1 MTATTQ
7 EEVLSGI
14 LPRVNIDKITLTSPD
29 ENNPNILNI
38 SLDLTIKET
47 LDDSFFGSWFE
58 DINIKKYILV
68 DVVQSTDAGVTDALS
83 YSNDM
88 IQLCNL
94 RRQIKVEDTRTK
106 AFAYITNNKKISSLL
121 DLLQQKTTTQT
132 LSINNANNR
141 ITDYTSYTNND
152 GDKIY
157 EVPYKV
163 EFSTSEQPE
172 HLAYFA
178 VCSIDL
184 DALCADLK
192 IDYDI
197 AESFE
202 ENGRVI
208 SEIVINDS
216 AIVSESYVYADK
228 NGVVWSGP
236 VHQNGE
242 GIWRSGD
249 DETPD
254 SINLDRIVVTN
265 TKVQDFRRFN
275 RIERL
280 MVDFNDNEKYSLLSQ
295 KEIENITKIQ
305 SSEYKPDKY
314 SAEFTELFSSIDANG
329 NTKFL
334 FGVNFINVLKNYS
347 KFSKLLDT
355 INDTY
360 KQESVKEARILDLKL
375 FRRRI
380 KNASEKPYEKLNP
393 EEPDELIL
401 QTKDVSW
408 RNLLDINN
416 QNASMREI
424 NIFTQNQNNF
434 IRFFTGTDKSFKQLT
449 DGVYQYYIEFE
460 IEDSIDDFVRT
471 KLQELETAKQ
481 LLIEYY
487 NEISKPTMKK
497 FIAENIN
504 PHIDSPSEYSQNS
517 LVMDYGYDIV
527 SNKLSP
533 QLVARLTTKY
543 GAVDEA
549 TAPWNACNVIF
560 SYILDIFSAEIST
573 DDDRQE
579 ISNSLFE
586 MLSPNATN
594 PQIVQRTIQMFEYFI
609 ANISK
614 TFDISIDRNNLSGPV
629 STASSKTNK
638 SFKVTKIF
646 DTFSDTSIMKSF
658 GIDYLSNT
666 TSQPEETDGLLTITS
681 LAMTTRIQNEM
692 SKYFTTQT
700 PNISFAN
707 AFTNAPDSTDSIK
720 YSYLSPTRIDFPGRS
735 TVLTRLSAS
744 QQNSNSRNID
754 YFFQDNTHTK
764 AFSLQADIL
773 NFKLDVTG
781 KNRFL
786 VENSK
791 ENTRLTGTSLARSR
805 AATQQKI
812 ASNKMKEVLGE
823 YSSTTFGKY
832 SISTDTNVEGRNR
845 NDAALMNFMSSLS
858 ADALRERQTSGYK
871 RRSSG
876 SGFVPNYV
884 EDDYIKKLSSIV
896 TTNISIRNNFVTG
909 FQRVFPQEFLGNI
922 PNQLRAIIFRPQELQ
937 PDILASITNVNN
949 TYGKNTENKAKN
961 YFYFEMLTEIQYL
974 ERFQTNEA
982 GEESVNVPIWRTL
995 TKQFVDGLAAGEQKE
1010 ILCRMRSF
1018 SNQNI
1023 GIKSNT
1029 EVDERCYDKH
1039 FILRTVAPVAAPTIR
1054 SPFEGN
1060 PLVERFFDTIRINI
1074 PGIQIIEKFD
1084 LTRGP
1089 VIKTPSI
1096 QIIKTDQ
1103 IGKKQFIE
1111 VKDVRNIISRDVS
1124 AVQAIKVGDAA
1135 LPASVKAAANVSSI
1149 AFQGANIS
1157 NNVRSSNFV
1166 PNINVKAA
1174 GRKK

>member
-14 LPRVNIDKITLTSPD
+14 LPRINIDKITLT
-29 ENNPNILNI
+29 NPEQNVLNVSI
-38 SLDLTIKET
+38 NLTIKET

-58 DINIKKYILV
+58 DININKYILV
-68 DVVQSTDAGVTDALS
+68 DVVQSTDASVTDALS

-94 RRQIKVEDTRTK
+94 RRQIKTNDTRTK
-106 AFAYITNNKKISSLL
+106 AFAYITNNNKVS
-121 DLLQQKTTTQT
+121 DLLKLLESSTKTQT
-132 LSINNANNR
+132 LSINNTKNK
-141 ITDYTSYTNND
+141 ITDFTAYTNND

-163 EFSTSEQPE
+163 DFSLDKQPE

-208 SEIVINDS
+208 SEIVINES
-216 AIVSESYVYADK
+216 AVVSESFVYADK
-228 NGVVWSGP
+228 NGVIWTGP

-254 SINLDRIVVTN
+254 SISLDRIVVTN

-280 MVDFNDNEKYSLLSQ
+280 ILDFNDNKKYSLLSQ
-295 KEIENITKIQ
+295 KQTENITKIQ
-305 SSEYKPDKY
+305 STDYKPERY
-314 SAEFTELFSSIDANG
+314 SAEFTELFSSTDANG
-329 NTKFL
+329 NAKFL
-334 FGVNFINVLKNYS
+334 FGINFINVLKNYS

-355 INDTY
+355 NNDTF
-360 KQESVKEARILDLKL
+360 KEESIRQTRILDLKL

-380 KNASEKPYEKLNP
+380 KNASQKPYEKLNP
-393 EEPDELIL
+393 EEPDEVIL

-408 RNLLDINN
+408 RNFLDINN
-416 QNASMREI
+416 QNASIREVDI
-424 NIFTQNQNNF
+424 LTQNSNNF

-460 IEDSIDDFVRT
+460 IEDGINDFVRT
-471 KLQELETAKQ
+471 KLQELEEAKQ
-481 LLIEYY
+481 LLVEYY
-487 NEISKPTMKK
+487 NKISKPTMKK
-497 FIAENIN
+497 FIAENSN

-533 QLVARLTTKY
+533 QLVSKLTREY
-543 GAVDEA
+543 GSF
-549 TAPWNACNVIF
+549 TSPIAPWNACNIIF

-573 DDDRQE
+573 DEDRQQ
-579 ISNSLFE
+579 ITDSLYE
-586 MLSPNATN
+586 MLNPNATN

-609 ANISK
+609 TNISK
-614 TFDISIDRNNLSGPV
+614 TFDISLDAINLSGPV
-629 STASSKTNK
+629 SAASSKPSK

-646 DTFSDTSIMKSF
+646 DDFCDTSIVKSF

-666 TSQPEETDGLLTITS
+666 TSQPGDDDGLLTITS
-681 LAMTTRIQNEM
+681 IDMATRVENEM
-692 SKYFTTQT
+692 SKYFTTQE

-707 AFTNAPDSTDSIK
+707 TADSPDSIK
-720 YSYLSPTRIDFPGRS
+720 YSYLSPTRIDFPGKS
-735 TVLTRLSAS
+735 TILTRLSSS
-744 QQNSNSRNID
+744 QQNTRERNID
-754 YFFQDNTHTK
+754 YFFQDNSFTK
-764 AFSLQADIL
+764 AVSLQADIL

-786 VENSK
+786 VESSK
-791 ENTRLTGTSLARSR
+791 EESQQQLTPARRRALVSL
-805 AATQQKI
+805 QQKA
-812 ASNKMKEVLGE
+812 ASNKMKEVFAE
-823 YSSTTFGKY
+823 YSSTTFEKY
-832 SISTDTNVEGRNR
+832 SVSADRNVPGNVNDT
-845 NDAALMNFMSSLS
+845 ALINFMSSLS
-858 ADALRERQTSGYK
+858 ADALRTKQASGYK
-871 RRSSG
+871 RRGTG

-884 EDDYIKKLSSIV
+884 EDDYVKQLSSIV
-896 TTNISIRNNFVTG
+896 TTNISVRNNLVSG
-909 FQRVFPQEFLGNI
+909 FRRVFSQELLGNI
-922 PNQLRAIIFRPQELQ
+922 PNQLRAIVFRPQELQ
-937 PDILASITNVNN
+937 ADIRASITNTNN
-949 TYGKNTENKAKN
+949 SYKINAENKAKN

-974 ERFQTNEA
+974 ERFETSEA
-982 GEESVNVPIWRTL
+982 GEESTITPVWKTL
-995 TKQFVDGLAAGEQKE
+995 TKQFVDSLQRQKE

-1029 EVDERCYDKH
+1029 EVQERCYDKY
-1039 FILRTVAPVAAPTIR
+1039 FILRTIAPSLPPRTI
-1054 SPFEGN
+1054 SPFDGN
-1060 PLVERFFDTIRINI
+1060 PLVERFFDAIRTNI
-1074 PGIQIIEKFD
+1074 PGIQIKEKVDF
-1084 LTRGP
+1084 TRSLI
-1089 VIKTPSI
+1089 VKTPSI
-1096 QIIKTDQ
+1096 QIIKTDET
-1103 IGKKQFIE
+1103 GKTQRLE
-1111 VKDVRNIISRDVS
+1111 VKDVRNIVSRDIS
-1124 AVQAIKVGDAA
+1124 AVQAIKVGDSNI
-1135 LPASVKAAANVSSI
+1135 PASVKAAVNVSSV

-1166 PNINVKAA
+1166 PNINIRAT
-1174 GRKK
+1174 GRKI

>member
-14 LPRVNIDKITLTSPD
+14 LPRINIDKITLTSPD
-29 ENNPNILNI
+29 ENILNV

-58 DINIKKYILV
+58 DININKYILV
-68 DVVQSTDAGVTDALS
+68 DIVQSTDAAVTEALS
-83 YSNDM
+83 FSNDM

-94 RRQIKVEDTRTK
+94 RRQTNVLDTRIK
-106 AFAYITNNKKISSLL
+106 ALAYITKNNKISSLL
-121 DLLQQKTTTQT
+121 QLLRTKTTTQT
-132 LSINNANNR
+132 LSINNTINK
-141 ITDYTSYTNND
+141 ITDYTAYTNND

-163 EFSTSEQPE
+163 QFSVPAQPE

-184 DALCADLK
+184 DKLCADLK

-208 SEIVINDS
+208 SEIVINES
-216 AIVSESYVYADK
+216 VVVSESYVYADK

-236 VHQNGE
+236 VHQNDQ

-280 MVDFNDNEKYSLLSQ
+280 MVDFNDDKKYSFLSQ
-295 KEIENITKIQ
+295 KQSENITKIQ
-305 SSEYKPDKY
+305 SADYKPDRY
-314 SAEFTELFSSIDANG
+314 SAEFTEMFSSIDANG

-355 INDTY
+355 NNNTF
-360 KQESVKEARILDLKL
+360 KEESIKETRILDLKF

-380 KNASEKPYEKLNP
+380 KYGSHKPYEKLNP

-408 RNLLDINN
+408 RNFLDINN
-416 QNASMREI
+416 RNASIKEIDILTQNA
-424 NIFTQNQNNF
+424 NNF
-434 IRFFTGTDKSFKQLT
+434 IRFFTGVDKSFKELT
-449 DGVYQYYIEFE
+449 DGIYQYYVEFE
-460 IEDSIDDFVRT
+460 IEDGINDFVRT
-471 KLQELETAKQ
+471 KLQELEEAKQ
-481 LLIEYY
+481 LLVEYY
-487 NEISKPTMKK
+487 NKISKPTMKK
-497 FIAENIN
+497 FIAENSN

-517 LVMDYGYDIV
+517 LIMDYGYDIV

-533 QLVARLTTKY
+533 QLVSKLTKEY
-543 GAVDEA
+543 GDFTSP
-549 TAPWNACNVIF
+549 TAPWNACNIIF
-560 SYILDIFSAEIST
+560 SYILDIFSAEINT
-573 DDDRQE
+573 DEDREE

-586 MLSPNATN
+586 MLNPTATN

-614 TFDISIDRNNLSGPV
+614 TFDVSIDRNSLSGPV
-629 STASSKTNK
+629 STASSKTSK

-646 DTFSDTSIMKSF
+646 DELSDTSIVKSF

-666 TSQPEETDGLLTITS
+666 ISQPGEDDGLLTVTS
-681 LAMTTRIQNEM
+681 AGMATRIQNEM
-692 SKYFTTQT
+692 SKYFTTQS

-707 AFTNAPDSTDSIK
+707 TPDNTDSIK
-720 YSYLSPTRIDFPGRS
+720 YSYLSPTRIDFPGKS
-735 TVLTRLSAS
+735 TILTRLTPS
-744 QQNSNSRNID
+744 QENTKARNID
-754 YFFQDNTHTK
+754 YFFEDNSYTK
-764 AFSLQADIL
+764 AVSLQADIL

-832 SISTDTNVEGRNR
+832 SISTDTNVEGRSR
-845 NDAALMNFMSSLS
+845 SDAALMNFMSSLS

-884 EDDYIKKLSSIV
+884 EDDYIKKLSSIA
-896 TTNISIRNNFVTG
+896 TTNISVKNSLVTG
-909 FQRVFPQEFLGNI
+909 FKRVFEQQFLVNI

-937 PDILASITNVNN
+937 SDIVASITNSNN
-949 TYGKNTENKAKN
+949 AYGKNTQNKAKN

-974 ERFQTNEA
+974 ERFVTTEA
-982 GEESVNVPIWRTL
+982 GEESIIVPVWKTL
-995 TKQFVDGLAAGEQKE
+995 TKQFVDGLSRQRE

-1023 GIKSNT
+1023 GIKSNI

-1039 FILRTVAPVAAPTIR
+1039 FILRTVAPVVPPTIR

-1060 PLVERFFDTIRINI
+1060 PLVERFFDTIRTNI
-1074 PGIQIIEKFD
+1074 PGIQTTEKFD
-1084 LTRGP
+1084 FARGLA
-1089 VIKTPSI
+1089 IKTPSI
-1096 QIIKTDQ
+1096 QVVKTDQ
-1103 IGKKQFIE
+1103 TGKKQFIE